1 MPPAANGGLAKIS
14 LTIESLMKPV
24 LLIIDPQNDFF
35 SASNPNAGAFEATI
49 PVINQ
54 AIALFR
60 ERGWSIV
67 FVQHTSNRLPARS
80 QPWLIDERFD
90 CRPTDTR
97 IFKTTGNA
105 FWNTGLDSLLR
116 SIRIDTVVISGYI
129 AEQCVLSTLRGAEER
144 GYQAV
149 LLEGGIAGMDDRY
162 TQFTMEISN
171 RISAEGLLAA

>member
-1 MPPAANGGLAKIS
+1 MTNLWTTQSI
-14 LTIESLMKPV
+14 MKPA

-35 SASNPNAGAFEATI
+35 SAGNPNAGSFEATI

-54 AIALFR
+54 AIGLFR
-60 ERGWSIV
+60 KRGWSIV

-80 QPWLIDERFD
+80 QSWLIDERFD

-97 IFKTTGNA
+97 ISKTTGNA

-116 SIRIDTVVISGYI
+116 SIRIDTVVISGYV

-171 RISAEGLLAA
+171 RISTEGLLAA